1 MRFRNQSWVWAWA
14 IGIAATGIAARA
26 GAASSAPVT
35 VVQVTS
41 GAAELGPE
49 QLRALIATELGCTV
63 VAPGDPR
70 AASAQGTLTVDL
82 DLDREH
88 AELSVT
94 YLAHSAPLQRHVAL
108 PRTVSEAQRAAVL
121 LSGNLAR
128 DEAQGLAAELR
139 QAHAP
144 APSPTPTS
152 DPQPKNARRHQSEVS
167 QVELAQRREAA
178 RLQATL
184 EFYARNDRNSRRA
197 AGWAALATGA
207 LGVGAGA
214 YIAAQSKQDL
224 WLLAS
229 TEGVHIMGA
238 GIVSLLTPTAF
249 EDIAEYGRKA
259 VASPGAT
266 EQVWLTAAHA
276 ERRRRKVAGVFALT
290 AGILGAGFGTF
301 LLLDSRSS
309 NSDANRY
316 GSSLIFMALGGIDG
330 IAGAY
335 ALATEGPVES
345 GLHAYERSSG
355 RVLDGSHA
363 ERAQAFATGH
373 DTVGIHGRAFG
384 QRFEMFS
391 VGGAVSTTPS
401 GS

>member
-14 IGIAATGIAARA
+14 IGIAATGFAARV

-41 GAAELGPE
+41 GAAELGAE

-63 VAPGDPR
+63 VAPSDPR
-70 AASAQGTLTVDL
+70 AATAQGTLTV

-128 DEAQGLAAELR
+128 DEALDLAAELR
-139 QAHAP
+139 QEHAP
-144 APSPTPTS
+144 APSPTQRATPKPKTLDDSS
-152 DPQPKNARRHQSEVS
+152 DAS
-167 QVELAQRREAA
+167 QVELARRQEAA
-178 RLQATL
+178 RMQATL
-184 EFYARNDRNSRRA
+184 EFYARNDRNSRHA

-214 YIAAQSKQDL
+214 YIALQSKQDL
-224 WLLAS
+224 WLLAGA
-229 TEGVHIMGA
+229 EGVVIMGA
-238 GIVSLLTPTAF
+238 GAVSLLSPTAF

-259 VASPGAT
+259 AASPGAT
-266 EQVWLTAAHA
+266 ERVWLTAAHA
-276 ERRRRKVAGVFALT
+276 EHRRRKAAGVFALT
-290 AGILGAGFGTF
+290 AGILSAGFGTF

-309 NSDANRY
+309 NNDPNRY
-316 GSSLIFMALGGIDG
+316 YGLSLMFMALGGIDG
-330 IAGAY
+330 IGGAY
-335 ALATEGPVES
+335 ALTTEWPVES

-355 RVLDGSHA
+355 RVLDEA
-363 ERAQAFATGH
+363 RASAPKLQL
-373 DTVGIHGRAFG
+373 
-384 QRFEMFS
+384 
-391 VGGAVSTTPS
+391 GATPS
-401 GS
+401 GFMAGLSGTF